1 MAPAST
7 ERPPRDRTSPGSL
20 ELGSLRWGGAQKSA
34 GPASGC
40 SMWSNRL
47 DTAEMPHRRASMGTI
62 PRSFKLSLWEGH
74 KSVTSGVE
82 STCDSAVTY
91 QIAELSDH
99 LGTAQSGANHDAA
112 SASS

>member
-62 PRSFKLSLWEGH
+62 PRSFKLS
-74 KSVTSGVE
+74 
-82 STCDSAVTY
+82 